1 MITVVHG
8 AHDRDGY
15 ADDGTRL
22 HQGRGPLVQAARTQS
37 APLYDAVW
45 EDTGLSKRDRSLIT
59 VAALAAMGQT
69 GARSPLLLSP
79 ERRHEKPNHGS
90 AAARS
95 TSHHLVYSFK
105 L

>member
-59 VAALAAMGQT
+59 VAALVAMV
-69 GARSPLLLSP
+69 RSPK
-79 ERRHEKPNHGS
+79 RRHERPNQGP
-90 AAARS
+90 AAARPPL
-95 TSHHLVYSFK
+95 TI
-105 L
+105 

>member
-1 MITVVHG
+1 MTAPDFTSPREG
-8 AHDRDGY
+8 PRAFTPRPRALTLSLY
-15 ADDGTRL
+15 AI
-22 HQGRGPLVQAARTQS
+22 
-37 APLYDAVW
+37 W
-45 EDTGLSKRDRSLIT
+45 EDAGLSKRDRSLIT